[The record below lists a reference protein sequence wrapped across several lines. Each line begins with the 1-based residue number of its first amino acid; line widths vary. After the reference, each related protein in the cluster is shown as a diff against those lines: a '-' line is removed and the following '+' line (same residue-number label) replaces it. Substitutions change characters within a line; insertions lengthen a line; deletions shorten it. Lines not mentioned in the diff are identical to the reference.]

1 MIDLIQ
7 KKVEM
12 LDWKAPALKCDQQK
26 RKRNMENKVWEY
38 TVQSKDIVYEKN
50 MKTTLYVC

>member
-38 TVQSKDIVYEKN
+38 TVESKVHSI
-50 MKTTLYVC
+50 